1 MVCAFCLIESCDSYF
16 SSYCARCHRLQRMLH
31 LFGGEK
37 IMNVCESVLIVDNEQ
52 QEVQIKQELKQEL
65 TTRVHN
71 LRARKETEEK

>member
-1 MVCAFCLIESCDSYF
+1 
-16 SSYCARCHRLQRMLH
+16 MLH

-37 IMNVCESVLIVDNEQ
+37 IMSVCESVLIVDKEQ

>member
-37 IMNVCESVLIVDNEQ
+37 IMSVCESVLIVDKEQ